1 MSITYTIKTVLT
13 EEFSSVMATILLFE
27 TKSLESHNLWNI
39 YDAGDVVKLC
49 SEGWFQEFTKTISG

>member
-49 SEGWFQEFTKTISG
+49 SEG